1 MRIFRKRH
9 RLEISWTMKELK
21 SSFFFT
27 EKSVEK
33 AGGGAT
39 SNKRRERR
47 IKKNYFIICGLW
59 AKRNPASL
67 KTAGIFCAVIFA
79 FLQRRH
85 AVPRRAWL
93 AEPQHGQPPDVC
105 FCIFLLERFLMSSGL
120 PAANP
125 GESISV

>member
-1 MRIFRKRH
+1 
-9 RLEISWTMKELK
+9 MKELK
-21 SSFFFT
+21 SSYFFT

-47 IKKNYFIICGLW
+47 IKKNYIIICGLW

-67 KTAGIFCAVIFA
+67 KPAGIFALLPFFFFNGGTQCRVV
-79 FLQRRH
+79 L
-85 AVPRRAWL
+85 WL

-105 FCIFLLERFLMSSGL
+105 FCIFLLERF
-120 PAANP
+120 
-125 GESISV
+125 